1 MSAWLSNRANWVW
14 QQVAFARIV
23 SGFRSKVYGEYFITE
38 YLVAHQFSDFFLL
51 KSYSA
56 VLELFGIKE
65 LDLSHTNQQRGSTDL
80 IQTTSGIA
88 QIFQNPVKHKK
99 GANVK

>member
-1 MSAWLSNRANWVW
+1 M
-14 QQVAFARIV
+14 V
-23 SGFRSKVYGEYFITE
+23 SIFITE

-65 LDLSHTNQQRGSTDL
+65 LDLSDTNQQRGSTDS
-80 IQTTSGIA
+80 IQTTSGAFYYCSVLLQRHFVLPYISNKFMLVLEN
-88 QIFQNPVKHKK
+88 ITF
-99 GANVK
+99 

>member
-1 MSAWLSNRANWVW
+1 MS
-14 QQVAFARIV
+14 I
-23 SGFRSKVYGEYFITE
+23 FIIE
-38 YLVAHQFSDFFLL
+38 YLVAHQFSDFFSW

-56 VLELFGIKE
+56 VRELFGIKE
-65 LDLSHTNQQRGSTDL
+65 LDLSDTNQQRGSTDS

-88 QIFQNPVKHKK
+88 QIFQNPVKNKK

>member
-1 MSAWLSNRANWVW
+1 MSCNTS
-14 QQVAFARIV
+14 I
-23 SGFRSKVYGEYFITE
+23 FR
-38 YLVAHQFSDFFLL
+38 FLL
-51 KSYSA
+51 IKSCSA

-65 LDLSHTNQQRGSTDL
+65 LDLSDTNQQRGSTDS

-88 QIFQNPVKHKK
+88 QIFQNPVKNKK

>member
-1 MSAWLSNRANWVW
+1 MHYCEIHIS
-14 QQVAFARIV
+14 I
-23 SGFRSKVYGEYFITE
+23 E
-38 YLVAHQFSDFFLL
+38 L

-56 VLELFGIKE
+56 VLQLFGIKE
-65 LDLSHTNQQRGSTDL
+65 LDLSDTNQQRGTTELELDLSDTNQQRGSTDS

-88 QIFQNPVKHKK
+88 QIFQNPVKIKK